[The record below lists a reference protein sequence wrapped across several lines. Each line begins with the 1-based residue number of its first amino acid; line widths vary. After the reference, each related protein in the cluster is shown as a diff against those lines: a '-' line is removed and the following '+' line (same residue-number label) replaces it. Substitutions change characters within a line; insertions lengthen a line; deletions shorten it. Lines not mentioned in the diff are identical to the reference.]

1 MVDPENYCTQA
12 NREVYFYN
20 CLHGKQEFSE
30 HRVPFVFG
38 NDFHTGKWGDPDDP
52 SFWEIWIDV
61 PVFEHANFRY
71 YRRYYGYNPD
81 DYTDGSHFI
90 AKFPQYA
97 GKVIPFLHYWKLFE
111 PEKYREV
118 MTDLIVSYPEKYID
132 HEECKN
138 LSGAQWVEILHKH
151 PEYMYKMDVKHFTDE
166 DWGDLFFSYPA
177 LAENYD
183 INCIHD
189 GRIIGVLL
197 TEYPQWIDRFDWQT
211 VHTWNELLKKQPQLI
226 DKAPE
231 QVLYFDGD
239 HAVWWDLLKVQPQ
252 FVSKCPYESLS
263 IAGNFIYSAVS
274 ALEVHPELVSLIDWS
289 VVQRDGTLL
298 DILCNIFN
306 FPLRENILPLL
317 VEKTIVAKEWDL
329 SDFSGAGWAIL
340 LIKCPGLAEFCDW
353 DKVNEGNWC
362 GWVLEEQP
370 QFADKCDWSKLNGG
384 DWCRLLQEQPQFA
397 DKCDWSKLNGSDWGL
412 LLQEQPQFADKCDWS
427 KLNGSDWGL
436 LLQERPQ
443 FADKC
448 DWSKLNGS
456 DWGLLL
462 QERPQF
468 ADKCDWSKLNGGNWC
483 WLLRE
488 QPQFADKCDWSKC
501 TREDLF
507 YLADKQP
514 DILNMTI
521 KSGNLQE
528 ETMLSILFTHPE
540 FADRV
545 NLSKMNGMDLV
556 TLFYNQP
563 QIFENRNLA
572 DLCRWEDLHG
582 LFWCKFLSEH
592 PEYAAYCDWNKL
604 TEEHWP
610 ELLFFQPQFADRCD
624 WSELPG
630 AHIELLLQ
638 EHPQLEKYCH
648 NETGRMKT
656 FYAET

>member
-1 MVDPENYCTQA
+1 M
-12 NREVYFYN
+12 RI
-20 CLHGKQEFSE
+20 G
-30 HRVPFVFG
+30 
-38 NDFHTGKWGDPDDP
+38 
-52 SFWEIWIDV
+52 EI
-61 PVFEHANFRY
+61 
-71 YRRYYGYNPD
+71 
-81 DYTDGSHFI
+81 
-90 AKFPQYA
+90 
-97 GKVIPFLHYWKLFE
+97 
-111 PEKYREV
+111 
-118 MTDLIVSYPEKYID
+118 
-132 HEECKN
+132 C
-138 LSGAQWVEILHKH
+138 
-151 PEYMYKMDVKHFTDE
+151 
-166 DWGDLFFSYPA
+166 FFSYPA

-263 IAGNFIYSAVS
+263 IEGNFIYSAVS

-298 DILCNIFN
+298 GILCNIFN

-353 DKVNEGNWC
+353 DKVNESNWC
-362 GWVLEEQP
+362 GRVLEEQP
-370 QFADKCDWSKLNGG
+370 QFADKCDWSKLNGE
-384 DWCRLLQEQPQFA
+384 DWC
-397 DKCDWSKLNGSDWGL
+397 L

-427 KLNGSDWGL
+427 RLNGSDW
-436 LLQERPQ
+436 
-443 FADKC
+443 C
-448 DWSKLNGS
+448 
-456 DWGLLL
+456 LLL

-483 WLLRE
+483 RLLRE

-514 DILNMTI
+514 DTLNMTI

-604 TEEHWP
+604 TEDHWP
-610 ELLFFQPQFADRCD
+610 ELLFFQPQFADKCD
-624 WSELPG
+624 WSELSDEN
-630 AHIELLLQ
+630 IEILLQ
-638 EHPQLEKYCH
+638 EHQQLEKYCH

>member
-1 MVDPENYCTQA
+1 MMNEEMVDPQNYCTQA
-12 NREVYFYN
+12 KREEYFYN
-20 CLHGKQEFSE
+20 YLHWQQLYPE

-38 NDFHTGKWGDPDDP
+38 NDFHTGQWINPDDP
-52 SFWEIWIDV
+52 YDWEIWIDI
-61 PVFEHANFRY
+61 PVFEHTSFRY
-71 YRRYYGYNPD
+71 YRSYYGRNPD
-81 DYTDGSHFI
+81 DCSDDKHF
-90 AKFPQYA
+90 ADKFPQYA
-97 GKVIPFLHYWKLFE
+97 EKMKPYLVFWKNYD
-111 PEKYREV
+111 PEYYQEV

-138 LSGAQWVEILHKH
+138 LSGAQWVEILLKH

-263 IAGNFIYSAVS
+263 IAGDFIYPAVS
-274 ALEVHPELVSLIDWS
+274 ALEVHPELISLIDWS

-329 SDFSGAGWAIL
+329 SDFSGAGWEKL
-340 LIKCPGLAEFCDW
+340 LIKCPSLAEF
-353 DKVNEGNWC
+353 
-362 GWVLEEQP
+362 
-370 QFADKCDWSKLNGG
+370 CDWSKLNGE

-397 DKCDWSKLNGSDWGL
+397 DKCDWSRLNGSDWGL
-412 LLQEQPQFADKCDWS
+412 LLQEQPQLADKCDWS
-427 KLNGSDWGL
+427 KLNGSDWCL

-443 FADKC
+443 LADKC

-456 DWGLLL
+456 DW
-462 QERPQF
+462 
-468 ADKCDWSKLNGGNWC
+468 C

-488 QPQFADKCDWSKC
+488 RPQFADKCDWSKC

-521 KSGNLQE
+521 NSGNLQE
-528 ETMLSILFTHPE
+528 ETMLSLLFTHPE

-604 TEEHWP
+604 TEDHWP
-610 ELLFFQPQFADRCD
+610 ELLFFQPQFADKCD
-624 WSELPG
+624 WSELSDEN
-630 AHIELLLQ
+630 IEILLQ

-648 NETGRMKT
+648 NETGRMKN
-656 FYAET
+656 FYAGM

>member
-1 MVDPENYCTQA
+1 MMNEEMVDPQNYCTQA
-12 NREVYFYN
+12 KREEYFYN
-20 CLHGKQEFSE
+20 YLHWQQLYPD

-38 NDFHTGKWGDPDDP
+38 NDFHTGKWVDSDDP
-52 SFWEIWIDV
+52 SSWEIWIDV

-111 PEKYREV
+111 PEKYQEV

-132 HEECKN
+132 YEECKN

-151 PEYMYKMDVKHFTDE
+151 PEYIYKMDVKHFTDE

-197 TEYPQWIDRFDWQT
+197 TEYPQWIDRFDWQN

-252 FVSKCPYESLS
+252 FISKCPYESLS
-263 IAGNFIYSAVS
+263 IEGNFIYSAVS

-306 FPLRENILPLL
+306 FPLRKNILPLL

-340 LIKCPGLAEFCDW
+340 LIKCPCLAEFCDW
-353 DKVNEGNWC
+353 DKVNESNWC

-370 QFADKCDWSKLNGG
+370 QFADKCDWSKLNGE

-397 DKCDWSKLNGSDWGL
+397 DKCDWSKCN
-412 LLQEQPQFADKCDWS
+412 
-427 KLNGSDWGL
+427 
-436 LLQERPQ
+436 
-443 FADKC
+443 
-448 DWSKLNGS
+448 
-456 DWGLLL
+456 
-462 QERPQF
+462 
-468 ADKCDWSKLNGGNWC
+468 
-483 WLLRE
+483 
-488 QPQFADKCDWSKC
+488 
-501 TREDLF
+501 REDLF

-514 DILNMTI
+514 DTLNMTI

-528 ETMLSILFTHPE
+528 EAMLSILFTHPE
-540 FADRV
+540 FADQV

-604 TEEHWP
+604 TEDHWP
-610 ELLFFQPQFADRCD
+610 ELLFFQPQFADKCD
-624 WSELPG
+624 WRELSDEK
-630 AHIELLLQ
+630 IEILLQ

-648 NETGRMKT
+648 NETGRMKN
-656 FYAET
+656 FYAGT